1 MWFKVLLSL
10 FAFGVGDRA
19 QFQIPARS
27 QILTLPASQMK
38 MRVRRQLTLT
48 IITILTSCILTSCDP
63 AKLIILKNKS
73 DKPAYFKWT
82 IEVDSVSGYSNHP
95 ALKTEIFDLG
105 TKKEE
110 REKVMYFGFG
120 SWPTG
125 EIERFVNKNVKSI
138 EIEGAN
144 TKVKMTDKRE
154 IIKFLTDR
162 RHGLFKNFITIKI
175 H

>member
-1 MWFKVLLSL
+1 M
-10 FAFGVGDRA
+10 
-19 QFQIPARS
+19 
-27 QILTLPASQMK
+27 
-38 MRVRRQLTLT
+38 
-48 IITILTSCILTSCDP
+48 TSCILTSCDP

-95 ALKTEIFDLG
+95 ALKTGTFDLG
-105 TKKEE
+105 TKKDE

-120 SWPTG
+120 SWPTA
-125 EIERFVNKNVKSI
+125 EIERFVNKNIKSI

-144 TKVKMTDKRE
+144 TKIKMTDKGE
-154 IIKFLTDR
+154 IKKFLTDR
-162 RHGLFKNFITIKI
+162 RHGLFKNFITVKI